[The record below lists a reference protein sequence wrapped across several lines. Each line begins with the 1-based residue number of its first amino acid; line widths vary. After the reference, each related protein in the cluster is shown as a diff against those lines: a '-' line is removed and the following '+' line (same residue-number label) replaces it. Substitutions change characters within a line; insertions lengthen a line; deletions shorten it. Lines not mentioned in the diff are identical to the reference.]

1 MQRVLDNVGFVLLL
15 SIVWF
20 ILNESLDFTVLIS
33 GPIIAATALYVTN
46 RLVLKSDYHKRYHVR
61 FVPLL
66 FYCGVLLKE
75 IYVAG
80 FHAMVKIVTGRINVN
95 IVEFDT
101 RLTNDFHI
109 ALLANSITL
118 TPGTVTME
126 KDGRHLTVIWID
138 AHTTD
143 PSVAAREI
151 MGSFEQMLLSSE
163 GSNLPAGG
171 GMQEPPQ

>member
-1 MQRVLDNVGFVLLL
+1 MQRVLNNVGFVLLL
-15 SIVWF
+15 SVVWV
-20 ILNESLDFTVLIS
+20 ILNESLELAVLLG
-33 GPIIAATALYVTN
+33 GPVIAAVSLYVTN
-46 RLVLKSDYHKRYHVR
+46 RLVLKSDYHSQYHIR
-61 FVPLL
+61 FLSLL
-66 FYCGVLLKE
+66 IYCMVLLKE

-80 FHAMVKIVTGRINVN
+80 FHAMAKIVTGRVNVN

-126 KDGRHLTVIWID
+126 KSGQHLKVIWID

-143 PSVAAREI
+143 PSEAAQEI
-151 MGSFEQMLLSSE
+151 MGPFERLLLPSDTSSPPVS
-163 GSNLPAGG
+163 GT
-171 GMQEPPQ
+171 QEPLQ